1 MKKWI
6 QKKEVCRFWEVWKN
20 LKKKKGGPKA
30 EPKKGGLE
38 KKNDFFSR
46 KYWLLYRLDDTNS
59 RWKNHKLAS

>member
-46 KYWLLYRLDDTNS
+46 KYWLIGTPS
-59 RWKNHKLAS
+59 